1 LTSSVT
7 TACENGAFGKTRLQF
22 LLQHTVIIFNYL
34 GLMHGKITLP
44 RGRSLCI
51 GYDDNMNPSEL
62 ESNST
67 RGAGDVQ

>member
-1 LTSSVT
+1 MTDLWDT
-7 TACENGAFGKTRLQF
+7 
-22 LLQHTVIIFNYL
+22 IIILNYL

-51 GYDDNMNPSEL
+51 GSDGNMNPSEL